1 MFRTRSRA
9 AGPAWP
15 AGSSGPASGQGW
27 RPPQR
32 RFHPAQ
38 AVVAAYGV
46 AIAAGT
52 LLLALPVARR
62 GPGGAGLVDALFTA
76 TSSVSLT
83 GLATVDTGTYWTGF
97 GQAVVL
103 VLVQVG
109 GLGIMTLTSV
119 LAILLARRLGVRAR
133 LNLVAEVRNI
143 GAGDVR
149 RVLLGVAATSLV
161 IEAVVSLV
169 LTVRFAGGYDEP
181 WPRALWLGVFHGVEA
196 FNNGGLAL
204 YPDSLVRFATDP
216 WILLPIDVAV
226 ILGGVGFPVLF
237 QLRKDLRLP
246 RLWTMNTRLVLAGT
260 AGLLAVGTVLLTLQ
274 EWQND
279 RTLGPLGVGAKLL
292 AGFTTAVMPRSGGFN
307 VVDIGAMEPASWL
320 VTDVLMFIGAG
331 PAGTGGG
338 IKVTTFLVLFFVIYA
353 EARGEGSVN
362 VFGKRL
368 PRSVHRQATAVALLS
383 VAAVIVPT
391 LVLLPLTHHSLDQT
405 LFEVISAFATVGLS
419 TGITA
424 DLPTAAHLILV
435 ALMFIGRLGPVTLAS
450 ALALR
455 QRRQLYE
462 LPKERPV
469 IG

>member
-1 MFRTRSRA
+1 MAVTRSG
-9 AGPAWP
+9 AGPRSVTGPGAGGQP
-15 AGSSGPASGQGW
+15 APRDR
-27 RPPQR
+27 RPW
-32 RFHPAQ
+32 HPAQ
-38 AVVAAYGV
+38 VVVAAY
-46 AIAAGT
+46 AIATAGGT
-52 LLLALPVARR
+52 ALLALPIAKR
-62 GPGGAGLVDALFTA
+62 GPGGAGLVEALFTA
-76 TSSVSLT
+76 TSSISLT
-83 GLATVDTGTYWTGF
+83 GLAVVDTGSYWSGF

-103 VLVQVG
+103 GLVQVG

-133 LNLVAEVRNI
+133 LNVVAEARSV
-143 GAGDVR
+143 GVGDVR
-149 RVLLGVAATSLV
+149 RVLLGVTQASLV
-161 IEAVVSLV
+161 IEAAVSLA
-169 LTVRFAGGYDEP
+169 LTLRFATAYDEP
-181 WPRALWLGVFHGVEA
+181 LPRAVWLGVFHGVEA

-204 YPDSLVRFATDP
+204 YPDSLVRFVTDP
-216 WILLPIDVAV
+216 WVLLPIDLAV
-226 ILGGVGFPVLF
+226 IAGGVGFPVLF
-237 QLRKDLRLP
+237 QLRRDLRLP

-260 AGLLAVGTVLLTLQ
+260 AVLLVLGTVVLTAQ

-279 RTLGPLGVGAKLL
+279 DTLGPLGVGTKLL

-307 VVDIGAMEPASWL
+307 VIDIGAMEPGSWL
-320 VTDVLMFIGAG
+320 VTDILMFIGAG

-353 EARGEGSVN
+353 EARGEGAVN

-383 VAAVIVPT
+383 VAGVIVPT
-391 LVLLPLTHHSLDQT
+391 LVLLPLTRHSLDQT

-419 TGITA
+419 TGITP
-424 DLPTAAHLILV
+424 DLPAAAHLILV

-455 QRRQLYE
+455 QRRQLFDY
-462 LPKERPV
+462 PKERPV

>member
-1 MFRTRSRA
+1 
-9 AGPAWP
+9 
-15 AGSSGPASGQGW
+15 
-27 RPPQR
+27 
-32 RFHPAQ
+32 
-38 AVVAAYGV
+38 VVAAYLTG
-46 AIAAGT
+46 IAGGT
-52 LLLALPVARR
+52 ALLMLPVARR
-62 GPGGAGLVDALFTA
+62 GPGGAGLVEALFTA
-76 TSSVSLT
+76 TSSISLT
-83 GLATVDTGTYWTGF
+83 GLAVVDTGSYWTGF

-103 VLVQVG
+103 GLVQVG

-133 LNLVAEVRNI
+133 LNVVAEARSV
-143 GAGDVR
+143 GVGDVR
-149 RVLLGVAATSLV
+149 RVLLGVATVSLV
-161 IEAVVSLV
+161 IEVTVSLL
-169 LTVRFAGGYDEP
+169 LTARFAVGYGEAL
-181 WPRALWLGVFHGVEA
+181 PRALWLGFFHGVEA
-196 FNNGGLAL
+196 FNNGGLSL

-216 WILLPIDVAV
+216 WVLLPIDAAV
-226 ILGGVGFPVLF
+226 ILGGIGFPVLF

-246 RLWTMNTRLVLAGT
+246 RVWTMNTRLVLVGTAVLLVAGT
-260 AGLLAVGTVLLTLQ
+260 VVLTAQ

-279 RTLGPLGVGAKLL
+279 RTLGPLGVGGKLL

-320 VTDVLMFIGAG
+320 VTDILMFIGAG

-353 EARGEGSVN
+353 EARGEGAVN

-368 PRSVHRQATAVALLS
+368 PRSVHRQAIAVALLS
-383 VAAVIVPT
+383 VAGVIAPT
-391 LVLLPLTHHSLDQT
+391 LVLLLLTAFTLDEV

-424 DLPTAAHLILV
+424 DLPTAGQLILV

-455 QRRQLYE
+455 QRRQLYDF
-462 LPKERPV
+462 PKERPV

>member
-1 MFRTRSRA
+1 
-9 AGPAWP
+9 
-15 AGSSGPASGQGW
+15 
-27 RPPQR
+27 
-32 RFHPAQ
+32 
-38 AVVAAYGV
+38 VVAAYGI

-52 LLLALPVARR
+52 ALLAIPVARR
-62 GPGGAGLVDALFTA
+62 GPGGAGLVEALFTA
-76 TSSVSLT
+76 TTSISLT
-83 GLATVDTGTYWTGF
+83 GLTVVDTGTYWSGF
-97 GQAVVL
+97 GQAVIL
-103 VLVQVG
+103 GLLQVG

-119 LAILLARRLGVRAR
+119 LALLLARRLGVQAR
-133 LNLVAEVRNI
+133 LNVAAEARTI
-143 GAGDVR
+143 GVGDVR

-161 IEAVVSLV
+161 IEAAVSLV
-169 LTVRFAGGYDEP
+169 LTLRFAGGYGEP
-181 WPRALWLGVFHGVEA
+181 FPRALWLGVWHGVEA
-196 FNNGGLAL
+196 FNNGGVSL
-204 YPDSLVRFATDP
+204 YPDSLMGFAADP
-216 WILLPIDVAV
+216 WLLLPIDLAV

-237 QLRKDLRLP
+237 QLRRDLRVP

-260 AGLLAVGTVLLTLQ
+260 GVLLGLGTLVLTVQ
-274 EWQND
+274 EWQNE
-279 RTLGPLGVGAKLL
+279 RTLGPLGFGGKLL

-307 VVDIGAMEPASWL
+307 VVDTGELRPGSWL

-353 EARGEGSVN
+353 EARGEGAVN

-383 VAAVIVPT
+383 VAGVIVPT
-391 LVLLPLTHHSLDQT
+391 LVLLPLTRFTLDQV

-424 DLPTAAHLILV
+424 DLPTAGQLILV

-455 QRRQLYE
+455 RRRQLYD